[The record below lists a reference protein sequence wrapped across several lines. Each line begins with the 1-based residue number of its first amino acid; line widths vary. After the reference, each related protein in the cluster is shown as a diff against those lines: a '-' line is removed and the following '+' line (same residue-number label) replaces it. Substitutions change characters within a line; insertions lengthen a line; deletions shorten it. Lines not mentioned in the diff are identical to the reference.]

1 MTLRMRENTMMPTPT
16 MPTAPISELMSLPIQ
31 FSEMLNVSPK
41 KGMTGSAEANKLKI
55 PIAMFLRS

>member
-1 MTLRMRENTMMPTPT
+1 MMPTPT